1 MRFDKAVA
9 LVALA
14 FCVGMAPKAQAAY
27 IVDLYQDGSNVVATG
42 SGSLDVRDLAA
53 SGTAPSVF
61 HGMNPQIAFLTT
73 GPGSI
78 DDYGGISGPTSFGFG
93 GRIPSSTQSGDPLG
107 LNATYNALFV
117 PSGYVSGTALT
128 SSAIWDN
135 TTLAALGVTDG
146 TYVWTW
152 GSGADADSFT
162 LNALTPAPEPG
173 SLALLGAG
181 LAALGLQRRRRKAG

>member
-93 GRIPSSTQSGDPLG
+93 GGFRP
-107 LNATYNALFV
+107 AHKA
-117 PSGYVSGTALT
+117 
-128 SSAIWDN
+128 AIR
-135 TTLAALGVTDG
+135 
-146 TYVWTW
+146 W
-152 GSGADADSFT
+152 G
-162 LNALTPAPEPG
+162 LTPRTTPFLCRLDTYQE
-173 SLALLGAG
+173 
-181 LAALGLQRRRRKAG
+181 RR